1 MCVCETPIYVW
12 GYEFLVNLLIR
23 EGEVCMAVSSYK
35 DILVCDYAWNCVLVP
50 QAANIISS
58 SVQPLIMLGVLVCIG
73 CIWLVLLIY

>member
-1 MCVCETPIYVW
+1 MCVTPIYVW

-23 EGEVCMAVSSYK
+23 EGEVCMAVSCK

-58 SVQPLIMLGVLVCIG
+58 SVQPLVMLGVLVCIG
-73 CIWLVLLIY
+73 YIWLVLVIY